1 MAKTE
6 AGNVIVSFYGWI
18 WRDGIRGGSLDRF
31 IRNNYF
37 LDGRE
42 NDVVDSVALS
52 SLAMT
57 LYSQDILVP

>member
-6 AGNVIVSFYGWI
+6 AGNAIVSFYGLI

-57 LYSQDILVP
+57 LYSQDISVP